1 MAVKLSFMYHDAYTY
16 TDTYAGTDTDT
27 DTATATD
34 TAVSG
39 AVVLSCDFTARQ
51 HDSAIGANHSAT
63 ARQHRTLVQWCLQDP
78 RGEKSI

>member
-1 MAVKLSFMYHDAYTY
+1 MAVKLSFMYADTY
-16 TDTYAGTDTDT
+16 TDTYTGTDTDT

-51 HDSAIGANHSAT
+51 HDSASSA
-63 ARQHRTLVQWCLQDP
+63 DP
-78 RGEKSI
+78 A